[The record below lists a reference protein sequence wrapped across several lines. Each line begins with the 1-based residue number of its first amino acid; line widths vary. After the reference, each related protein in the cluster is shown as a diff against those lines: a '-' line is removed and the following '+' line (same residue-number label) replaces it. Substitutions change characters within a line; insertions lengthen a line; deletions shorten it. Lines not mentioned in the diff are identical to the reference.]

1 MRRLALNHPH
11 TWKELNGPRLSPL
24 AWEKILSWQSLS
36 GRALFPPGDFPFLR
50 RFIRY
55 VVGKRYRTLGDRTT
69 VRLADRTRV
78 AFLASLACVTFL
90 FVLGCF
96 AKVAEWVA

>member
-1 MRRLALNHPH
+1 MNHPH

-24 AWEKILSWQSLS
+24 AWEEILSWQSLS

-55 VVGKRYRTLGDRTT
+55 VVGKRYRTLDDRTT

-90 FVLGCF
+90 FVLGCL
-96 AKVAEWVA
+96 AKVAKWVA